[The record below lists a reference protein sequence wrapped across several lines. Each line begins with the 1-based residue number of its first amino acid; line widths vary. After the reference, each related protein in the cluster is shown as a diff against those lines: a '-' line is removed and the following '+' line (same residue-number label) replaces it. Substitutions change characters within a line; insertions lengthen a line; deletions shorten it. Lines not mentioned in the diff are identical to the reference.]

1 MKKFFAKIISLIT
14 AVILS
19 TAVFSGCSLVVTDAE
34 KDMALVVATVSLD
47 ENLKEN
53 VIKRDMV
60 SAYSSNAYYYQ
71 YYGTSNK
78 DAYEQIL
85 TSLTQNL
92 IVVQQ
97 SMKALVTTTEEAGNE
112 EKGYFDQATEV
123 AKASRTSKEE
133 VLAKN
138 NHEGN

>member
-14 AVILS
+14 ALVIS
-19 TAVFSGCSLVVTDAE
+19 MTVFSGCSLIVTDAE

-47 ENLKEN
+47 ENLKED

-60 SAYSSNAYYYQ
+60 SAYTSNAYYYQ

-78 DAYEQIL
+78 DAYNEIIN
-85 TSLTQNL
+85 SLTQNV

-97 SMKALVTTTEEAGNE
+97 SMKALVTTTEE
-112 EKGYFDQATEV
+112 
-123 AKASRTSKEE
+123 
-133 VLAKN
+133 
-138 NHEGN
+138 